1 MSPAAPPT
9 GAADPEDPEAFRS
22 AVRAFI
28 EENAPAMKVRRGHR
42 APDAGDIGPLRA
54 WTAALYG
61 RGYYGADW
69 PPRWGGVADAHPY
82 RQVIVVEELARANAP
97 IPIGAGYLAARAILA
112 HGTEDQKRRYLPRIR
127 SGDDLWCQ
135 LFSEPDAG
143 SDLASLQ
150 TTATREGAGFVING
164 QKVWTTNGH
173 HADLGFL
180 LARSEPAAPKHAGI
194 TTFALDM
201 RDPGVTVRPLRE
213 ITGTPDFNEVFLEEV
228 WVPATAVIGQPGA
241 GWKVANEALAHERL
255 ANAGLPI
262 RLQLLFQEV
271 VELARVR
278 GHSADPMF
286 RQELARNAIGVRL
299 CRLASDGA
307 MARHLTGQS
316 SPADGPINKLLSSE
330 VNVALTDLALRLG
343 GAGALLGEAD
353 PAALDGGRWADDFL
367 YARALPIAGGTNEV
381 MRNVIAERAL
391 GLPREPRES

>member
-1 MSPAAPPT
+1 MSAAAPST
-9 GAADPEDPEAFRS
+9 GSAGPDEPEAFRS

-28 EENAPAMKVRRGHR
+28 AQNAPAMKVRRGHR
-42 APDAGDIGPLRA
+42 APDPGDIGVLRA

-61 RGYYGADW
+61 QGYYGADW
-69 PPRWGGVADAHPY
+69 PPEWGGFPDAHPY

-97 IPIGAGYLAARAILA
+97 IPIGAGYLASGAILA
-112 HGTEDQKRRYLPRIR
+112 HGTEEQKRRYLPRIR

-135 LFSEPDAG
+135 LFSEPNAG

-150 TTATREGAGFVING
+150 TRATREGAEFVIKG

-180 LARSEPAAPKHAGI
+180 LARSEPDAPKHAGI

-201 RDPGVTVRPLRE
+201 HLPGVTVRPLRE
-213 ITGTPDFNEVFLEEV
+213 ITGTPDFNEVFLDEV
-228 WVPATAVIGQPGA
+228 RVPATAVIGQPGA

-262 RLQLLFQEV
+262 RLQLLFEEV
-271 VELARVR
+271 LKLVR
-278 GHSADPMF
+278 TRGRAGDSVF
-286 RQELARNAIGVRL
+286 RQELARSAIGVRL
-299 CRLASDGA
+299 CRLASDAA
-307 MARHLTGQS
+307 MARHLAGRP
-316 SPADGPINKLLSSE
+316 SPADGPMNKLLSSE
-330 VNVALTDLALRLG
+330 VNVALTDLALLIG
-343 GAGALLGEAD
+343 GPAALLVEDD
-353 PAALDGGRWADDFL
+353 PAAIDGGKWADDFL
-367 YARALPIAGGTNEV
+367 YARALPIAGGTNQV